1 MGEISMKFWKK
12 WYEANELERVALVKT
27 LTLPARIEDDG
38 IYTHHCA
45 TLINSFLCDLAD
57 YLVKSEALGGK
68 G

>member
-1 MGEISMKFWKK
+1 MAEISTKFWKK

-27 LTLPARIEDDG
+27 LTLPAKIEDDG
-38 IYTHHCA
+38 LYNHECA

-57 YLVKSEALGGK
+57 YLERGK